1 VLAFLRWAENP
12 RDRVAGFRVIQL
24 LPGAGP
30 ATAARVLDR
39 VARPN
44 PRIERWQ
51 PGGNW
56 VVSAANFGSEREL
69 SRRRC
74 SRIPA
79 ARVGRTAA
87 SSRFSA
93 SCRFLRKACPPTMF
107 SWPQTKARFLH
118 PFCRTGPG
126 KLFTQDQT
134 GKILY
139 VANENDNTV
148 TIIDL
153 ERRDIEH
160 IDHISDEMRA
170 VVESEWPELAHKL
183 PPQKPQVGPI
193 SSSYT

>member
-1 VLAFLRWAENP
+1 
-12 RDRVAGFRVIQL
+12 VIQL

-79 ARVGRTAA
+79 VRVGRTAA

-93 SCRFLRKACPPTMF
+93 SCRFLRKAWPPTMF

-183 PPQKPQVGPI
+183 PPQKPQG
-193 SSSYT
+193 